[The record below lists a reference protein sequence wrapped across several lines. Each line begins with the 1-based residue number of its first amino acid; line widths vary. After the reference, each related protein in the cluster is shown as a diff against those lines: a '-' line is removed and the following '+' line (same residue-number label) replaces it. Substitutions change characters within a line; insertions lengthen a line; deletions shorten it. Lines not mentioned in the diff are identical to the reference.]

1 MRFHLHADLTVE
13 ANGIID
19 AMRVVRDGFAQDYKE
34 AIEEIADDSKNHRSW
49 FCGKIRLEPE
59 LHDARPDGGQERTP
73 LS

>member
-1 MRFHLHADLTVE
+1 
-13 ANGIID
+13 
-19 AMRVVRDGFAQDYKE
+19 MRVVRDGFAQDYKE